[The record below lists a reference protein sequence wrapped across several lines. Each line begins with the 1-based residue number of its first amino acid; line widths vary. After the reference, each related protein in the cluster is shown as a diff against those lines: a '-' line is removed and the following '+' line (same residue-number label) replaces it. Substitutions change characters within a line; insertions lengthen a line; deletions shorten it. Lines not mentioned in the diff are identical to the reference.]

1 MIFEK
6 VPLEPDG
13 VYIDFERVQRDY
25 PLSGFTEWVYSKRK
39 DVLAEMRASG
49 MDERYISYIGP
60 IWNYCVEH
68 RPDLFAVWRL
78 LR

>member
-13 VYIDFERVQRDY
+13 IHIRLDRVQPHHLIYEFSD
-25 PLSGFTEWVYSKRK
+25 WVYNKRK
-39 DVLAEMRASG
+39 DVLADMRASG
-49 MDERYISYIGP
+49 LDEEHLSYIGP